1 MAMNVPVLP
10 IPALKIYIYTNS
22 RTNKERYNDLEEQ
35 CSVCVTSSKIM
46 VVLSWLIFFNGPDLK

>member
-22 RTNKERYNDLEEQ
+22 RTNKGRYNDLEEQ

-46 VVLSWLIFFNGPDLK
+46 VVLKYIESRLP